1 MGRRLSADK
10 TPRKAG
16 RKGSDGQMDYPNKQA
31 AGDGTSGETQTSPR
45 PALTPQKRYP
55 SISEHDTP
63 PEATD
68 SLSSFYLASASSS
81 SSELAQQMSPR
92 DVWSPSRSSQIDRLD
107 STAKSL
113 LSSTGRALMR
123 HASKLSVASS
133 LSHDRDEE
141 GKLVWK
147 LSGLGAAADSAA
159 HSKSWRSK
167 MLYCFLTLEQKIY
180 GRGQYQRPLISNTS
194 RIPIESKFKVLKGQA
209 KMNSYPS
216 LVLFELANERIQN
229 SEASRPRICRP
240 KRRHHHLTEQNQS
253 LHHVT

>member
-1 MGRRLSADK
+1 MGRKLSADK
-10 TPRKAG
+10 PPRKA
-16 RKGSDGQMDYPNKQA
+16 RRNGSEGKMDYPNKRA
-31 AGDGTSGETQTSPR
+31 VGESPSTESRTSLG
-45 PALTPQKRYP
+45 PALTPQKSHP

-63 PEATD
+63 REAAE

-92 DVWSPSRSSQIDRLD
+92 DIRSHSKSSQIDRLD

-133 LSHDRDEE
+133 INYERDEE
-141 GKLVWK
+141 GKIVWK

-167 MLYCFLTLEQKIY
+167 TRIVFLTLEQKIY

-194 RIPIESKFKVLKGQA
+194 RILIASRFKALKGQA

-216 LVLFELANERIQN
+216 LVLFEPVNARIHN
-229 SEASRPRICRP
+229 SEASKPRVCWP
-240 KRRHHHLTEQNQS
+240 KRRHPHRPNQNQS
-253 LHHVT
+253 LHHLT